1 MTDSE
6 EEIFVRKK
14 AKSKKVF
21 QDSESEDGE
30 DGGSFVQNDVLG
42 GDNENG
48 EEKENVTAQRNK
60 KSHRIRQGL
69 LDSDDSDAGDQLQV
83 ESLETS
89 RKSGLL
95 ENEPQEERPLK
106 PGKKYRKH
114 KQHKEDFEEETAK
127 KAVGKSR
134 RRKEKERR
142 IESLKELKKEKKPKA
157 EVYILAENLRCFLH
171 QVKFIAAF
179 GCRASVLRHSWCLRS
194 CCRCGTQVE
203 IGFLGVCCVHKR
215 F

>member
-1 MTDSE
+1 MSDSE

-30 DGGSFVQNDVLG
+30 DVGSFVQNDALG
-42 GDNENG
+42 GD
-48 EEKENVTAQRNK
+48 KENREVKENITTQRNK

-83 ESLETS
+83 ENLETS
-89 RKSGLL
+89 QKSGLP
-95 ENEPQEERPLK
+95 ENEPQAERPLK
-106 PGKKYRKH
+106 SGKRYRKH
-114 KQHKEDFEEETAK
+114 KHHKEDFEEETAE

-142 IESLKELKKEKKPKA
+142 IESLKELKKGKKPRA

-171 QVKFIAAF
+171 QAKFIAAF
-179 GCRASVLRHSWCLRS
+179 GCVSVLRHS
-194 CCRCGTQVE
+194 
-203 IGFLGVCCVHKR
+203 
-215 F
+215 